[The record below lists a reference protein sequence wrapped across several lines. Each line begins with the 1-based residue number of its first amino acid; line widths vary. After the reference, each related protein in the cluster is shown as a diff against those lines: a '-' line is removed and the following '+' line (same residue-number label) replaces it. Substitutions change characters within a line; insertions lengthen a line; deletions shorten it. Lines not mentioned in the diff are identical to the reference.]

1 MKLDMDVPPEQKKL
15 ALFIFPSHK
24 IGNSDRKLK
33 TQLEASISILLT
45 ACFLPPH
52 LSGDMRA

>member
-1 MKLDMDVPPEQKKL
+1 MDVPPEQKKL